1 MTVQFR
7 RATVGDAAALAPM
20 NALLIR
26 DEGHR
31 NPMTVAQLQERMA
44 NWLKGE
50 YQAVVFEAEAQP
62 IGYALYRFEP
72 EHVYLRQLF
81 VLPEH
86 RRRGIARAAL
96 GWLRQNVWSD
106 RPRVRIDVL
115 VGNRPGIE
123 FWRSVGFSEYC
134 LTMESDI

>member
-1 MTVQFR
+1 MTVRFR
-7 RATVGDAAALAPM
+7 RATVDDAAMLAPM

-26 DEGHR
+26 DEGHS
-31 NPMTVAQLQERMA
+31 NPMTAAQLQERMA

-50 YQAVVFEAEAQP
+50 YQAFVFEADSEA

-81 VLPEH
+81 VLLEH
-86 RRRGIARAAL
+86 RRRGIARTAL
-96 GWLRQNVWSD
+96 EWLRRNAWGE

-115 VGNRPGIE
+115 VGNRSGIE
-123 FWRSVGFSEYC
+123 FWRSMGFSEYC
-134 LTMESDI
+134 LTMESKV

>member
-1 MTVQFR
+1 
-7 RATVGDAAALAPM
+7 M

-62 IGYALYRFEP
+62 IGYAPYRFEP

-81 VLPEH
+81 VLLEH

-96 GWLRQNVWSD
+96 GWLRRNAWSEHL
-106 RPRVRIDVL
+106 RVRIDVL
-115 VGNRPGIE
+115 VANRSGIE

-134 LTMESDI
+134 LTMESDL

>member
-1 MTVQFR
+1 MTVRFR
-7 RATVGDAAALAPM
+7 RAAVDDAAVLAPM

-31 NPMTVAQLQERMA
+31 NPMTVAQLRQRMTD
-44 NWLKGE
+44 WLEGE
-50 YQAVVFEAEAQP
+50 YQAVIFEAEAQP
-62 IGYALYRFEP
+62 LGYALYRFEP
-72 EHVYLRQLF
+72 EYVYLRQLF

-86 RRRGIARAAL
+86 RRRGIARTAL
-96 GWLRQNVWSD
+96 EWLRRNVWGE

-115 VGNRPGIE
+115 VGNRSGIE

-134 LTMESDI
+134 LTMESNV